1 LTTALRIL
9 SFISENPVCYSQFWI
24 GSLVIINSLLW
35 QLPMQTVAASLYD
48 EGAVTVI
55 YAILVNC
62 RFMLERSS
70 NNYGKLITILVII
83 RHVYG

>member
-1 LTTALRIL
+1 
-9 SFISENPVCYSQFWI
+9 
-24 GSLVIINSLLW
+24 
-35 QLPMQTVAASLYD
+35 MQAVAASLYD

-70 NNYGKLITILVII
+70 NSYGKSIIILVITCYMSHI
-83 RHVYG
+83 WLNYHIKYRETFPFPSNMVMVCITFPFNRIVA

>member
-1 LTTALRIL
+1 
-9 SFISENPVCYSQFWI
+9 
-24 GSLVIINSLLW
+24 
-35 QLPMQTVAASLYD
+35 MQTVAASLYD

-70 NNYGKLITILVII
+70 NNYGKLVII
-83 RHVYG
+83 TCYNTSNILLGYHINYERV

>member
-1 LTTALRIL
+1 
-9 SFISENPVCYSQFWI
+9 
-24 GSLVIINSLLW
+24 
-35 QLPMQTVAASLYD
+35 MQTVAASLYD

-70 NNYGKLITILVII
+70 NNYGKLIIILVIMGHI
-83 RHVYG
+83 YGLDYCIKYIIAETFPSLHLQCIACQINKLML